1 MSTLKTTSLLGN
13 AANNW
18 VIDVNSP
25 SYLFQGGMILQTV
38 CIRTETQA
46 SFSSATTGNGTTITP
61 LNITITPKR
70 AGSLL
75 LCTWMINYEVHWDN
89 VFVIHRNGSIITDSG
104 YQAYNNEVGNVR
116 YSGIST
122 AFYDID
128 NNSTQ
133 ANHFIQYVVPA
144 VSTASATYAPAIR
157 ASGSTAHTFFLNRTI
172 GAVGQDSF
180 EISVST
186 GMIQEIAQ

>member
-1 MSTLKTTSLLGN
+1 MSTLKTASVLGS

-25 SYLFQGGMILQTV
+25 SYLYQAGMILQTV
-38 CIRTETQA
+38 HIRTETQS

-70 AGSLL
+70 ADSIL

-89 VFVIHRNGSIITDSG
+89 VFVIHRNGSIITNSG
-104 YQAYNNEVGNVR
+104 FQSFNNVVGNLR
-116 YSGIST
+116 YSGVT
-122 AFYDID
+122 AAFHDND

-133 ANHFIQYVVPA
+133 ANQFIQYVVPA

-157 ASGSTAHTFFLNRTI
+157 SSSTAAHTLFLNRTI
-172 GAVGQDSF
+172 GSGGQDVF